1 MRPAK
6 EFAEH
11 RWNRSSF
18 AEVARDLFSLL
29 KPTRVIVNLG
39 HHVPN
44 SGRHALRVVRSAEHP
59 TGLKAKGLLHL
70 YRQLHD
76 SLTVAVPSQ
85 SIVWFGT
92 IQPADDGGPHSAD
105 EVALALKVFPRA
117 FNTSEYTDH
126 WTREQDFL
134 DDFHVNLHGNVILA
148 RGLMRFLYPHAR
160 FWHAA
165 LAERASQLESACCGG
180 KSGPDACMARATPHC

>member
-18 AEVARDLFSLL
+18 AEVARDLFPLL

-105 EVALALKVFPRA
+105 EVALALKVFQRA

-134 DDFHVNLHGNVILA
+134 EDSPCEPAWQRHPCARTDALPLPTRTLLA
-148 RGLMRFLYPHAR
+148 CSAR
-160 FWHAA
+160 RARLAA
-165 LAERASQLESACCGG
+165 
-180 KSGPDACMARATPHC
+180 